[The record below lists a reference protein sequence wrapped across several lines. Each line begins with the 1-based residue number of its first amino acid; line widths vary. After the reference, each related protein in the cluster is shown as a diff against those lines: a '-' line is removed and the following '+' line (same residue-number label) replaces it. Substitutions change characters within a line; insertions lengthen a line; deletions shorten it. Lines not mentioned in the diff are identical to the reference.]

1 MKKNRIKKI
10 LGIFL
15 LILVSLPIFAFFG
28 SEVRAEINQSNNE
41 FDTAISNAANSLNNI
56 FSNLQTISTGGS
68 LFKSLTGL
76 LGAIAFALFAGFCA
90 IFSGVT
96 GSVPAT
102 PDAIIFNKVAIL
114 DVNFFN
120 PNDYSLI
127 GKLSGLIAKIYN
139 SFDTIAI
146 SLFVL
151 CAMVVAIKMVL
162 SSVAAQ
168 KAAAK
173 NALKYWLTGI
183 VLLFLMRVII
193 AGILE
198 FNEIIVSNL
207 SKSAEQVVFNIDIT
221 EYSGQNMGILD
232 WVNGVIDTQTWRRA
246 GFAALGGI
254 IGPHDI
260 PGYLGMLA
268 HFALYGWVAQDL
280 FAVILFFT
288 IFGQSITLLV
298 AYGKRLMYVI
308 LLGVAAPLVVVVD
321 TLNKITKGS
330 SNILNG
336 WFKEFT
342 AAVFMQSFHAV
353 MLVVILSMIGTL
365 INSNNGGTID
375 SRLIGII
382 CLALNTG
389 LIRFEKFYKQIFGLQ
404 DGLVGGL
411 KASTGKV
418 MLGLN
423 AAKSGIKAIADN
435 GTKVK
440 NAYKAR
446 NEARQAKADAI
457 KSRGAIYS
465 EIAFNNL
472 SLANEL
478 ASNPA
483 TSEESK
489 KLAYK
494 TREYFEKAVADGYNI
509 PEEKLQDI
517 NRIID
522 TIERGGVIQNASTIV
537 SNSTTTGS
545 PVGSATATSNRRI
558 NSQGQIR
565 QRDAIENS
573 EYGMGIGTQTA
584 ENIGH
589 ADIKTATTT
598 HSGSDEVVKTQ
609 KEIAKELQQLRREI
623 SSNSRMENNIA
634 AKNKEIARAD
644 KQLKEANANLVSAG
658 LATAMGPANLV
669 AGIGIGLGAGSDALS
684 SLNGGYVTAALD
696 AAAEQ
701 AGRTI
706 GRAVNAQFDKHS
718 RVDDTN

>member
-1 MKKNRIKKI
+1 MC
-10 LGIFL
+10 LGYTGMMTY
-15 LILVSLPIFAFFG
+15 FAL
-28 SEVRAEINQSNNE
+28 RAW
-41 FDTAISNAANSLNNI
+41 ISQDI
-56 FSNLQTISTGGS
+56 FS
-68 LFKSLTGL
+68 
-76 LGAIAFALFAGFCA
+76 
-90 IFSGVT
+90 
-96 GSVPAT
+96 
-102 PDAIIFNKVAIL
+102 
-114 DVNFFN
+114 
-120 PNDYSLI
+120 
-127 GKLSGLIAKIYN
+127 
-139 SFDTIAI
+139 
-146 SLFVL
+146 
-151 CAMVVAIKMVL
+151 VV
-162 SSVAAQ
+162 
-168 KAAAK
+168 
-173 NALKYWLTGI
+173 
-183 VLLFLMRVII
+183 
-193 AGILE
+193 
-198 FNEIIVSNL
+198 
-207 SKSAEQVVFNIDIT
+207 
-221 EYSGQNMGILD
+221 
-232 WVNGVIDTQTWRRA
+232 
-246 GFAALGGI
+246 
-254 IGPHDI
+254 
-260 PGYLGMLA
+260 
-268 HFALYGWVAQDL
+268 
-280 FAVILFFT
+280 LFFT
-288 IFGQSITLLV
+288 IFGQTITLLV

-308 LLGVAAPLVVVVD
+308 LLGIAAPMVVVVD

-353 MLVVILSMIGTL
+353 MLVVILNMLSAIT
-365 INSNNGGTID
+365 NNTSID
-375 SRLIGII
+375 YMLVGII
-382 CLALNTG
+382 AIALNTG

-404 DGLVGGL
+404 DGFVGGL

-423 AAKSGIKAIADN
+423 AAKTGIKAIADN

-465 EIAFNNL
+465 ENAFNNL
-472 SLANEL
+472 ALANEL

-522 TIERGGVIQNASTIV
+522 TIERGGVVQNASTII
-537 SNSTTTGS
+537 SNSTNTNSSSTVSNTTTG
-545 PVGSATATSNRRI
+545 ANTRI
-558 NSQGQIR
+558 NTPGQIIR
-565 QRDAIENS
+565 QTN
-573 EYGMGIGTQTA
+573 GIGGSSVGTQTA
-584 ENIGH
+584 
-589 ADIKTATTT
+589 AA
-598 HSGSDEVVKTQ
+598 HSASDESVKTQ

-623 SSNSRMENNIA
+623 TSNNRMENNIS
-634 AKNKEIARAD
+634 AKNKEIAKAD

-658 LATAMGPANLV
+658 LATAMGPANLI
-669 AGIGIGLGAGSDALS
+669 AGVGIGLGAGSDALS

-718 RVDDTN
+718 KVDDTN